1 MITMSQNI
9 LDEVAGAA
17 ERLAGI
23 LSWEEPRVT
32 AGFVV
37 VLLVL
42 AWMLIYVEA
51 VTRFFVKFIMGVVVK
66 TIFTII
72 SPSTIKFGVSA
83 GILFVLRHPAI
94 LPDEQTKAVQE
105 AKKKAEREAAVAAE
119 QREAAADEG
128 EELDAASLPPP
139 PPPAPT
145 AILDPRPLP
154 PLNVFFRMPTQSDRL
169 L

>member
-1 MITMSQNI
+1 
-9 LDEVAGAA
+9 
-17 ERLAGI
+17 
-23 LSWEEPRVT
+23 VT

-51 VTRFFVKFIMGVVVK
+51 VTRFFVKIILGVVVK

-72 SPSTIKFGVSA
+72 SPATIKFGISA

-94 LPDEQTKAVQE
+94 LPDEQTKVVQE
-105 AKKKAEREAAVAAE
+105 AKKKAGREAAVAVE
-119 QREAAADEG
+119 QANAATGDDAADKT
-128 EELDAASLPPP
+128 LLVPP
-139 PPPAPT
+139 PPPAAV